1 MRILVLNP
9 AIYAGKT
16 NIMTVRDR
24 QPLDMA
30 YIAALLRADHEVRLL
45 DANIFG
51 YDVDRTLE
59 EIEAFRPDAFVLT
72 STPVNRW
79 ECPNSHIDS
88 VYELINRA
96 RIENTILTGSHGSV
110 TPEWMLRK
118 CNVKYVVRGEPEMIV
133 KNLVE
138 TIAAGGDPKTVK
150 GISFR
155 EGEGFRH
162 TEDAP
167 RVENL
172 DAMPMPAYDLL
183 PMERYRY
190 SFSDLPQPFSIML
203 TSRGCPYHCTFCL
216 KVMSKD
222 KFIWRSTKSVIDE
235 IQYLQQN
242 FGVRSVYF
250 QDWEFVINKPRVHE
264 LCDALIRE
272 GIKVRWG
279 CNVRA
284 NDFFF
289 KDLIK
294 KMADAG
300 CVRVNIGFESGSQ
313 KVLNSIKKAI
323 RIQDLETAIEFTRAL
338 GIKLGMYALINA
350 PGETKETIRETMAFL
365 AKHHIDAMN
374 FNLTIPY
381 LGTEMHERLKQL
393 KPQAEVNWDNVE
405 DYAGLVDTELSP
417 VAARFW
423 QRHAKFQIRFGKLYP
438 LNPAFWQHA
447 VKMVAK
453 RLA

>member
-1 MRILVLNP
+1 MRVFVLNP
-9 AIYAGKT
+9 AIYAGKQ

-30 YIAALLRADHEVRLL
+30 YIAALLRSDHEVRLL

-59 EIEAFRPDAFVLT
+59 EITAFKPDVFVLT

-96 RIENTILTGSHGSV
+96 GITPTILTGSHGSV

-118 CNVKYVVRGEPEMIV
+118 CNATYVVRGEPEMIV
-133 KNLVE
+133 KNLVDVL
-138 TIAAGGDPKTVK
+138 AVGGDAKSVG

-155 EGEGFRH
+155 QGEGFCH

-167 RVENL
+167 RIESL
-172 DAMPMPAYDLL
+172 DALPFPAYDLL

-190 SFSDLPQPFSIML
+190 TFSDLPAPFSIML

-222 KFIWRSTKSVIDE
+222 KFIWRSTESVVAE
-235 IQYLQQN
+235 IKYLQEK
-242 FGVRSVYF
+242 FGVRSIYF

-264 LCDALIRE
+264 LCDAIIRE
-272 GIKVRWG
+272 GIELKWG

-313 KVLNSIKKAI
+313 KVLNTIKKAI
-323 RIQDLETAIEFTRAL
+323 RIQDLETAIAFSREL

-350 PGETKETIRETMAFL
+350 PGETKESIRETMAFL
-365 AKHHIDAMN
+365 AKHQIDAMN

-417 VAARFW
+417 VAARWW
-423 QRHAKFQIRFGKLYP
+423 QRHAKFQIRFGRFYP
-438 LNPAFWQHA
+438 VNPAFWSHA
-447 VKMVAK
+447 FRMVAK